1 MVDCPDRCCPVC
13 KTPMTGRQK
22 SGCSGKCRA
31 ELSRLKRKEDALVA
45 LEATERALRTL
56 RRTLHLGDEP

>member
-1 MVDCPDRCCPVC
+1 MVSCPNRSCPVC
-13 KTPMTGRQK
+13 GTPLGKRQK
-22 SGCSGKCRA
+22 SACSGKCRA
-31 ELSRLKRKEDALVA
+31 EASRLKRKEDALVA